1 MNSLIDILTEEKKLV
16 RELDS
21 ILKLIIKYD
30 SDDELKLLYAAKEET
45 EKKLANIREAMRDY
59 LIETLKI

>member
-30 SDDELKLLYAAKEET
+30 SDDDIKLLYAAKEET
-45 EKKLANIREAMRDY
+45 EKKLANVREAMRDY

>member
-30 SDDELKLLYAAKEET
+30 SDDDLKLLYAAKEET
-45 EKKLANIREAMRDY
+45 EKKLANVREAMRDY

>member
-21 ILKLIIKYD
+21 ILKSIIKAD
-30 SDDELKLLYAAKEET
+30 KDDLPGLYVVKEET
-45 EKKLANIREAMRDY
+45 EKKLANVREALRDY